1 MVATCH
7 GVPRSLNV
15 AMRLPSAEEKFAPH
29 MKPGTIVATWA
40 PQGRHLTLRSFMTNF
55 PTD

>member
-15 AMRLPSAEEKFAPH
+15 RLPSAEEKFAPH